1 LPRQLLEVELSSVK
15 EEAAYLAM
23 LQLMAIQ
30 HQLFLLGII
39 QGIIHTQETE
49 HAFPLVTLPLT
60 QQVITLE
67 HIHTPLVLLH
77 TLLVQLELH
86 PTLETHIHLDTTLGT
101 SITRQIASWHTPHI
115 VLTHTHQ
122 DITPDMDTI
131 IIRLE
136 VHMGLTLQM
145 DTGVSLITTQTQT
158 QAKTI
163 MLDMGFT
170 PIHLDNRM
178 HHTQQVDHIP

>member
-1 LPRQLLEVELSSVK
+1 LPRQLLEVELLSVK
-15 EEAAYLAM
+15 EETAYLAM

-30 HQLFLLGII
+30 HQLFLLDII

-60 QQVITLE
+60 QQVIMLGLT
-67 HIHTPLVLLH
+67 HTPQVPPH

-101 SITRQIASWHTPHI
+101 FITRQIVLWHMLHTTPL
-115 VLTHTHQ
+115 LTHRV
-122 DITPDMDTI
+122 ITPDMGITTTP
-131 IIRLE
+131 LE

-145 DTGVSLITTQTQT
+145 DTGVSLITTETPT
-158 QAKTI
+158 QAKII
-163 MLDMGFT
+163 MLVMGFIL
-170 PIHLDNRM
+170 IHLVNHM
-178 HHTQQVDHIP
+178 QHTQQVDHIP

>member
-49 HAFPLVTLPLT
+49 HAFPLATLPLT
-60 QQVITLE
+60 QQVIMLGCTL
-67 HIHTPLVLLH
+67 
-77 TLLVQLELH
+77 
-86 PTLETHIHLDTTLGT
+86 
-101 SITRQIASWHTPHI
+101 
-115 VLTHTHQ
+115 
-122 DITPDMDTI
+122 
-131 IIRLE
+131 
-136 VHMGLTLQM
+136 
-145 DTGVSLITTQTQT
+145 
-158 QAKTI
+158 
-163 MLDMGFT
+163 
-170 PIHLDNRM
+170 IHLDNRM